1 MNEDIRNQYKTE
13 LKSKIEQQ
21 TEWSDIQNSITSTV
35 NVTIGYLNRVH
46 NSNNIYCEEIA
57 ILSQQQKHLKQN
69 ISN

>member
-35 NVTIGYLNRVH
+35 NVTIGYLNRVL